1 MRALALVLMS
11 GIVGCANWSG
21 RDAARMEA
29 EARADDGR
37 CATATVTFP
46 SEAYDHCRRRLADQR
61 RDKQQ
66 RELELA
72 ALQSDDRSPYG
83 ARQPEGIHRTID
95 PERFRCEARG
105 EGEARLILCAER

>member
-1 MRALALVLMS
+1 MRALVIVLVV
-11 GIVGCANWSG
+11 GIAGCASWSG
-21 RDAARMEA
+21 RDQARLEA

-83 ARQPEGIHRTID
+83 ARQPAGIHRPID
-95 PERFRCEARG
+95 PERFRCEAHG
-105 EGEARLILCAER
+105 ESEARSILCAER